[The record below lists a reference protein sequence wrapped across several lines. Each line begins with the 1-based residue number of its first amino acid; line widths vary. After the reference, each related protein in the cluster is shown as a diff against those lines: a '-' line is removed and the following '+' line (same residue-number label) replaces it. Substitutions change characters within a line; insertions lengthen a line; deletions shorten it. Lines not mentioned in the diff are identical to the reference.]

1 MAGSTSSVFQN
12 MNYFFFPFYQACCVY
27 IYIFIFLQAL
37 ERCQLKDIVAS
48 KPEKLDALG
57 LLFREQMLLFYI
69 KDKLCSCFRTT
80 DE

>member
-12 MNYFFFPFYQACCVY
+12 MNFLLDAELFLFSFYQACFVY
-27 IYIFIFLQAL
+27 IFFIFLQAL

-57 LLFREQMLLFYI
+57 LLFREQDDLVL
-69 KDKLCSCFRTT
+69 
-80 DE
+80 